1 MTKPRSLPRHPALRV
16 VEIAGKGRGLVAG
29 APIKAGE
36 VLEAAPVILIRA
48 GEEPVRGE
56 ILYDYPFKWD
66 DPPYAEAIALGLLS
80 MCNHSTDPNCDVDV
94 LVGDKL
100 VQLNAIR
107 DIAAGEELTFDYG
120 VAPWWEKAT

>member
-1 MTKPRSLPRHPALRV
+1 MTKPQSLPRHPALRV

-29 APIKAGE
+29 APLRSGE
-36 VLEAAPVILIRA
+36 ILEVAPVILIRR
-48 GEEPVRGE
+48 GEEPSLGSM
-56 ILYDYPFKWD
+56 LYDYPFKWE

-80 MCNHSTDPNCDVDV
+80 MCNHSTDPNCDVDLFV
-94 LVGDKL
+94 DRKL

-120 VAPWWEKAT
+120 VAPWWEKTS